1 MINTKTLV
9 ILLGTAR
16 GGEETWNTM
25 YKNLIEPYSAD
36 LALLFGK
43 NSDKSSSLYK
53 NAKFIWEINEYSD
66 WWDYFKKYF
75 SNRLYDIF
83 KKNEIEG
90 LGGGI
95 NNSINL
101 KQLTKK

>member
-16 GGEETWNTM
+16 GGEETWNSM

-43 NSDKSSSLYK
+43 NLVIFFSL
-53 NAKFIWEINEYSD
+53 FCVSLV
-66 WWDYFKKYF
+66 
-75 SNRLYDIF
+75 SL
-83 KKNEIEG
+83 
-90 LGGGI
+90 
-95 NNSINL
+95 
-101 KQLTKK
+101 